1 MFDLFK
7 SRPRDV
13 KEIRNELLRFIK
25 EQLQRNEGG
34 EGSNITGLY
43 LFFNCSA
50 EERHLYE
57 AAVYNEAPGRFRD
70 EEIQK
75 IADDY
80 AISLPPSWVLEITFG
95 QELPPEAIR
104 CKDLDAALLVS
115 TTGKRVLSKE
125 ATAYINVLN
134 GSAEKEKYAIS
145 STRGKFNIGRGAS
158 VQTPDG
164 FFRKNFIAFKDSDEK
179 NRAVSR
185 QHAHI
190 EWDPDSGAFF
200 LFADDGGVPP
210 GNKIKVRTTGGAPV
224 KLMTTKLGH
233 RLQEGD
239 QVILGESAVLEF
251 SYLAD

>member
-115 TTGKRVLSKE
+115 TTGKRVFKQGSYRLYKCAQWQRRKGKICHQLHEGKVQYRQGSKR
-125 ATAYINVLN
+125 TNPGWVF
-134 GSAEKEKYAIS
+134 S
-145 STRGKFNIGRGAS
+145 GKTS
-158 VQTPDG
+158 
-164 FFRKNFIAFKDSDEK
+164 
-179 NRAVSR
+179 
-185 QHAHI
+185 
-190 EWDPDSGAFF
+190 
-200 LFADDGGVPP
+200 
-210 GNKIKVRTTGGAPV
+210 
-224 KLMTTKLGH
+224 
-233 RLQEGD
+233 
-239 QVILGESAVLEF
+239 
-251 SYLAD
+251 